1 MPLYLLG
8 FNHFLNTGAPVLLLF
23 PFAFRAPIL
32 IQYVTR
38 QSFGGWPRAAAA
50 PPGRGWPG
58 SWLRSQC
65 TARPMG
71 EITNKRERAP
81 CVERETG
88 GSMAGTGNDDFFNGH
103 AQDVEA
109 QPVQKKKNIFKRI
122 QETDTK
128 TVTTY
133 LRYAN
138 LCNAMCIITAGV
150 VTLATLGSFNLTT
163 MFIGLYIA

>member
-1 MPLYLLG
+1 MV
-8 FNHFLNTGAPVLLLF
+8 AE
-23 PFAFRAPIL
+23 RE
-32 IQYVTR
+32 
-38 QSFGGWPRAAAA
+38 AA
-50 PPGRGWPG
+50 PAGSGMALDPG
-58 SWLRSQC
+58 SDPNARRDAWGRSH
-65 TARPMG
+65 
-71 EITNKRERAP
+71 TNEREP
-81 CVERETG
+81 LCVERETG

-109 QPVQKKKNIFKRI
+109 QPAQKKKNIFKKIR
-122 QETDTK
+122 ETDTK

-150 VTLATLGSFNLTT
+150 GPTRYSFNLTT